1 MPHNSSSVSCLYA
14 LLSYLHLLYIPS
26 FKYIYPPLNRLK
38 DREAVDQ
45 AKQLVT
51 TLQSE
56 HTVAMKT
63 LQTTTENE
71 INSLK
76 KGHDN
81 EMLSLKQAHEE
92 ALRTLVQSH
101 EQSIA
106 SLKDNHDKSLASLTR
121 GTMTQ
126 IPCPSPLYHPRRI
139 YPHLV
144 YHFCALPDH
153 TAQIQ
158 GLRKEHE
165 DASRQLQQSHDKA
178 CVELKVG

>member
-81 EMLSLKQAHEE
+81 EILSLKQAHEE
-92 ALRTLVQSH
+92 ALRTLVRSH

-126 IPCPSPLYHPRRI
+126 IPCPSPLCPYIPLSCLSLLRPLRPYRTVAGSAKRTRGCQSTSAAI
-139 YPHLV
+139 
-144 YHFCALPDH
+144 AR
-153 TAQIQ
+153 Q
-158 GLRKEHE
+158 GL
-165 DASRQLQQSHDKA
+165 
-178 CVELKVG
+178 C